1 MNVCYPALRR
11 SISRARSFL
20 WDSIPAGDLLK
31 SSRALEMLGG
41 TWRRQTALNLMPHEN
56 MQQKKTGANVT

>member
-1 MNVCYPALRR
+1 VLSCLEALDFTRKKFPVGLYSCRR
-11 SISRARSFL
+11 LAEIVKGF
-20 WDSIPAGDLLK
+20 GN
-31 SSRALEMLGG
+31 